1 MADYLEAKDVKKE
14 KLKVV
19 TKGDEKTLAK
29 VGKTATE
36 PALTADRRVT
46 VKLGK

>member
-1 MADYLEAKDVKKE
+1 MKKD

-19 TKGDEKTLAK
+19 SKGDEKTLAK